1 MITKDKAD
9 FIISLAEPNGYINP
23 ETVIEAARNPQSPIH
38 NEFTWDI
45 QEAARTLWIDQAR
58 DPDPVR
64 QAQCYHQQSQCHC
77 AVLRG

>member
-58 DPDPVR
+58 TLIPKRYVELTMAARKASKRND
-64 QAQCYHQQSQCHC
+64 A
-77 AVLRG
+77 